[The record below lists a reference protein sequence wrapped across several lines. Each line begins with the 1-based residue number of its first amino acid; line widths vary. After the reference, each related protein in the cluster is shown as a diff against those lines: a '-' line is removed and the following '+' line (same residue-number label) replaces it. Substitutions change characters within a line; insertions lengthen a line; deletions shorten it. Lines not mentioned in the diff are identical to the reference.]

1 MSLSQFLTILWAR
14 RIIILVCTLG
24 TLAAAFLVSQMLP
37 ERYQAQSRLLLDVS
51 KPDPFTGEVIATSF
65 AKSYTRTQVELVRD
79 RRVADAAIEQLKL
92 DRDPEMM
99 QFVPGATRQ
108 NLAEW
113 ITQRTTARI
122 VEGSNVLEI
131 QVEAPSPQLAS
142 RLANAVRQAYVETSL
157 ALRREGASRTAQW
170 YQQQTAKAR
179 AELQLAEKAKTDF
192 ERRTGVILEGLTD
205 VDSARLTALAGAP
218 APVASGGGAAVPV
231 GTTPSAAQLAQVDAS
246 IAQASQTLGPNHP
259 EMQELQRRRTALAAA
274 AVQERSAAI
283 AAASANA
290 NAAARSANQG
300 ASAASQAYQSQRARV
315 IGQRPE
321 LEQLRRLQAEVEIRR
336 EQYSKTAA
344 RAAELGQQAE
354 VPDAGLTMLTAAK
367 APSAPSFPNRPLILG
382 GALALGFA
390 LGILLALLLEL
401 MNRRVRTVEDM
412 EFGHVPLLAVIS
424 VPRDR
429 RSQPALGHLS
439 RP

>member
-1 MSLSQFLTILWAR
+1 
-14 RIIILVCTLG
+14 
-24 TLAAAFLVSQMLP
+24 
-37 ERYQAQSRLLLDVS
+37 
-51 KPDPFTGEVIATSF
+51 
-65 AKSYTRTQVELVRD
+65 
-79 RRVADAAIEQLKL
+79 
-92 DRDPEMM
+92 
-99 QFVPGATRQ
+99 
-108 NLAEW
+108 
-113 ITQRTTARI
+113 